1 MKKNVLFIISS
12 LVCLAALF
20 PLVAPAGTQAI
31 YKGGPGHGQILG
43 KITDLEFW
51 RDEHG
56 CLYADFKG
64 LDIPSPAII
73 TQDDTRL
80 EVLIPR
86 SRTSLSLVR
95 LYRLDDFE
103 AGISALFLQNTP
115 SGTRL
120 VWTWDEKVPFE
131 VAADQNTLNFRFV
144 GTKDPGNPEKDA
156 SRLKPDVH
164 FSTLSQKFLSH
175 EINTLF
181 PGMKEKYTGDPI
193 SIDLQNAEVEHAI
206 RLITSITDFN
216 LILDQD
222 VRGRVS
228 LRLVNVP
235 WDKALD
241 LILVQKNLA
250 MVHWGNIIRITTAE
264 KLKAEREQVRRAR
277 EAEAEAR
284 ESMKRLEPLERKF
297 IQVNYSTAGEILPQI
312 KDFLSD
318 RGMVVHDARTN
329 TLTVQDTS
337 SHLQEI
343 KAIVKNLDRPEK
355 QVLIEARVVYA
366 TEEFRRGL
374 GLHWN
379 FMYPEQNAF
388 SPSGKI
394 LGSVN
399 FQSMNFPNMPD
410 DFISFGGTLRSIS
423 GSIFTLDAQLR
434 LGETQRISRTIS
446 APRIVT
452 LNNEMAEIEQG
463 VQIPYI
469 TLDDAGNPTTEFI
482 PATLKLSVTPQITW
496 DDNIIISLEVSDDNP
511 AFVLDQAS
519 VETRLAK
526 TKLLVEDGE
535 TIVLGGIKKIVEDQT
550 QNRVPG
556 LANIPVLGWLFKNE
570 FLDERKDELLIFIR
584 PEIL

>member
-12 LVCLAALF
+12 FYCLVALF
-20 PLVAPAGTQAI
+20 PHVALAGTQDWD
-31 YKGGPGHGQILG
+31 KDGPGQSQIPG
-43 KITDLEFW
+43 KIIDLEFW

-56 CLYADFKG
+56 YLYADLNG
-64 LDIPSPAII
+64 LDIPSPSII
-73 TQDDTRL
+73 SQDDTRL
-80 EVLIPR
+80 EVLIPQ

-95 LYRLDDFE
+95 LHRLDDFE
-103 AGISALFLQNTP
+103 TGISSLFLQNTA

-120 VWTWDEKVPFE
+120 VWTWDGKMPFE
-131 VAADQNTLNFRFV
+131 VAADQKKLNFRFV
-144 GTKDPGNPEKDA
+144 RAEETNNPEQDA
-156 SRLKPDVH
+156 SRLNPDVH
-164 FSTLSQKFLSH
+164 FSALSQKPLSH
-175 EINTLF
+175 EINALF
-181 PGMKEKYTGDPI
+181 PGMKENYTGDLV

-228 LRLVNVP
+228 LRLINVP
-235 WDKALD
+235 WDQALD
-241 LILVQKNLA
+241 LVLVQKNLA

-264 KLKAEREQVRRAR
+264 KLKTERDQVRKAR

-318 RGMVVHDARTN
+318 RGKVTHDARTN
-329 TLTVQDTS
+329 TLTVQETS
-337 SHLQEI
+337 SRLQEI
-343 KAIVKNLDRPEK
+343 KAIVQNLDRPEK

-410 DFISFGGTLRSIS
+410 DFISLGGTLRSIS

-469 TLDDAGNPTTEFI
+469 TLDDAGNTTTEFI

>member
-20 PLVAPAGTQAI
+20 PLVAPAGIQAMD
-31 YKGGPGHGQILG
+31 KDGPGQGQILG

-56 CLYADFKG
+56 CLFADFKG
-64 LDIPSPAII
+64 LDIPSPSII
-73 TQDDTRL
+73 TRDDTRL
-80 EVLIPR
+80 EVLIPQF
-86 SRTSLSLVR
+86 RTSLSLVR

-103 AGISALFLQNTP
+103 AGISSLFLQNTA

-120 VWTWDEKVPFE
+120 VWTWDEKMPFE
-131 VAADQNTLNFRFV
+131 VEADQNTLKFRFV
-144 GTKDPGNPEKDA
+144 RTKNPGNPETDA
-156 SRLKPDVH
+156 SRLNPDVH
-164 FSTLSQKFLSH
+164 FPTLSQKSLSH
-175 EINTLF
+175 EIDTLF
-181 PGMKEKYTGDPI
+181 PGMKENYAGDPI

-228 LRLVNVP
+228 LRLINVP
-235 WDKALD
+235 WDQALD
-241 LILVQKNLA
+241 LVLVQKNLA
-250 MVHWGNIIRITTAE
+250 MVYWGNIIRITTAE
-264 KLKAEREQVRRAR
+264 KLKSEREQVRRAR

-318 RGMVVHDARTN
+318 RGMVAHDARTN
-329 TLTVQDTS
+329 TLTLQDTS
-337 SHLQEI
+337 SHLKEI
-343 KAIVKNLDRPEK
+343 KAIVQNLDRPEK

-388 SPSGKI
+388 SPSGKL

-399 FQSMNFPNMPD
+399 FQSMNFPNIPD

-434 LGETQRISRTIS
+434 LGETQRISKTIS